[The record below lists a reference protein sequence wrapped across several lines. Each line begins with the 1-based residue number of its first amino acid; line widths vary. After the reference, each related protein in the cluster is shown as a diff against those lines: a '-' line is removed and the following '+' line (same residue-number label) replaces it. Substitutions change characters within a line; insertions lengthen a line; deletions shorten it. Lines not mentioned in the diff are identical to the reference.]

1 MTSTPQNVEGATD
14 LPGNATTT
22 GEVEVDGLVARGVI
36 AAPVGV
42 SGNYYRFDKDW
53 FKVTLQAGRTYR
65 IDLAPV
71 ILVRGDGTY
80 ELSLY
85 PEIVA
90 LYDADSNYLRYT
102 SAQSGSGPGYVA
114 RVEFTPNADGAYYIS
129 AAGLGFTAGEYEF
142 TVSDITQEDDT
153 RTADRSSP
161 GRFRSGFR
169 SRARSI
175 SSKTSTGFAVTLTA
189 GTQYQIDLEGRAT
202 GRGSLYDPWLR
213 GIFDADGNE
222 IPGTRNDDGGVGLNS
237 RLFFT
242 PTATG
247 FYYVAAGGMA
257 YHVGSF
263 TLSVDRAN

>member
-1 MTSTPQNVEGATD
+1 MAQGAIS
-14 LPGNATTT
+14 
-22 GEVEVDGLVARGVI
+22 E
-36 AAPVGV
+36 PVRV
-42 SGNYYRFDKDW
+42 SGNFYRFDYDW

-65 IDLAPV
+65 FDLAPV
-71 ILVRGDGTY
+71 IRVRGDGTY
-80 ELSLY
+80 EVSLY

-90 LYDADSNYLRYT
+90 LYDAESNYLQDT
-102 SAQSGSGPGYVA
+102 SDRESSGPGYVA

-129 AAGLGFTAGEYEF
+129 AAGLGFTAGEYEL

-161 GRFRSGFR
+161 GRLSVGF
-169 SRARSI
+169 SV
-175 SSKTSTGFAVTLTA
+175 TGKIDFEQDVDWFAVTLNA
-189 GTQYQIDLEGRAT
+189 GTRFRIDLEGRAT

-247 FYYVAAGGMA
+247 FHYVATGGMA

-263 TLSVDRAN
+263 TLSVVEAD